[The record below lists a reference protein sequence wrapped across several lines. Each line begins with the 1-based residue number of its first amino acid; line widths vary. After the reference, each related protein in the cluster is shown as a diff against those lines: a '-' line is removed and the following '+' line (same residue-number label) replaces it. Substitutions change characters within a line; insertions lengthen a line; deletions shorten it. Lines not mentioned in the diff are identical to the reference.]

1 MALRQV
7 CKVLLGH
14 PAVSGQVLRAA
25 PVAVNHVKNC
35 KLSFQLVFGADMSNF
50 PIFWTLKKT
59 PALLKIQ
66 IKDRRIFESKSNRF
80 SLI

>member
-14 PAVSGQVLRAA
+14 PAVSGQVLRTA

-35 KLSFQLVFGADMSNF
+35 KLTFLIGFGDCYV
-50 PIFWTLKKT
+50 IFC
-59 PALLKIQ
+59 
-66 IKDRRIFESKSNRF
+66 DF
-80 SLI
+80 

>member
-35 KLSFQLVFGADMSNF
+35 KLSF
-50 PIFWTLKKT
+50 
-59 PALLKIQ
+59 
-66 IKDRRIFESKSNRF
+66 
-80 SLI
+80 